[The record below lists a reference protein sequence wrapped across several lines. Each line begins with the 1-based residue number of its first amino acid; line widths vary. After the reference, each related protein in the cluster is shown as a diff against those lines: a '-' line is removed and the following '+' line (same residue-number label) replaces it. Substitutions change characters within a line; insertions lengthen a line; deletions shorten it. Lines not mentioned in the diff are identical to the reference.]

1 MEESISVLQQIVPD
15 IMSVLQN
22 RYHIMRNI
30 QMYAPV
36 GRRVLADKVSL
47 SERTLR
53 TETDFL
59 RKQGLLSSSKNGM
72 ELTEEGE
79 NVFRHLEKFMRLL
92 LNMNAKEKAL
102 ADYLNIQFC
111 RIVPGDSDEDASIL
125 DEIGKTAAKE
135 LHVVPPRPRAARH
148 RSQCRR
154 SENSFGSHWGSMSHV
169 TAGSIKR
176 PPSGRARMRPS
187 KRR

>member
-79 NVFRHLEKFMRLL
+79 NVFRQLERFMRLL

-135 LHVVPPRPRAARH
+135 LHALLPAGEFIVAVAGGSTMAQAAEHFSPELSQNRNFIFVPTR
-148 RSQCRR
+148 
-154 SENSFGSHWGSMSHV
+154 GGL
-169 TAGSIKR
+169 
-176 PPSGRARMRPS
+176 
-187 KRR
+187 

>member
-79 NVFRHLEKFMRLL
+79 DIFRQLEKFMRLL
-92 LNMNAKEKAL
+92 LNMKCERKGVSGL
-102 ADYLNIQFC
+102 
-111 RIVPGDSDEDASIL
+111 
-125 DEIGKTAAKE
+125 
-135 LHVVPPRPRAARH
+135 
-148 RSQCRR
+148 
-154 SENSFGSHWGSMSHV
+154 SEYSV
-169 TAGSIKR
+169 L
-176 PPSGRARMRPS
+176 
-187 KRR
+187 

>member
-135 LHVVPPRPRAARH
+135 LHALLP
-148 RSQCRR
+148 
-154 SENSFGSHWGSMSHV
+154 
-169 TAGSIKR
+169 AGEFIV
-176 PPSGRARMRPS
+176 AV
-187 KRR
+187 